1 MCQALWSFSLIPT
14 PYQTRGMNFS
24 VCKGSIV
31 PRYGSAVT
39 SQLPTFPPAVTPSTC
54 CQVALEESSEWFPA
68 PGDIKAGSLPVPILL
83 TECTTGRYQW
93 RQVFCSL
100 DNLGRILV
108 HGRGAPWPGWG
119 GDVGAASSGM
129 ARHSGPGGI
138 HENTISTQ
146 ASIHESIHPSIYSF
160 ISWTHQESF
169 EKFCLSL
176 EQCTFIQNHVQ
187 QVKCFTNHLSIWK
200 IPSLYHAIFPFF
212 IHYLLFGY
220 FKY

>member
-1 MCQALWSFSLIPT
+1 
-14 PYQTRGMNFS
+14 MNFS
-24 VCKGSIV
+24 DCKGSIV

-119 GDVGAASSGM
+119 GEVGAASSGM

-138 HENTISTQ
+138 HENTSRWG
-146 ASIHESIHPSIYSF
+146 ASSYTRHPAWVS
-160 ISWTHQESF
+160 
-169 EKFCLSL
+169 KGKPAALS
-176 EQCTFIQNHVQ
+176 
-187 QVKCFTNHLSIWK
+187 
-200 IPSLYHAIFPFF
+200 Y
-212 IHYLLFGY
+212 Y
-220 FKY
+220 FYIV